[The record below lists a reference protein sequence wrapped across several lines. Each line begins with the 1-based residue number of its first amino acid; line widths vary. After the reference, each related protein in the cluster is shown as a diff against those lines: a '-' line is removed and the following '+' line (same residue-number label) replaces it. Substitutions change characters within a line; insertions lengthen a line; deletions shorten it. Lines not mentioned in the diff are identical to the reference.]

1 MLNLTLLAP
10 GMVERVLDGLEG
22 DEEGLEK
29 LARETRV
36 VWGHR

>member
-22 DEEGLEK
+22 DEEGIER
-29 LARETRV
+29 LARGAGV
-36 VWGHR
+36 VWGKR